1 MTSTGRVR
9 PVLVAGPPRSGTT
22 WVEQVLGLAANTSSI
37 NEPDND
43 TQVPF
48 ALKAKRT
55 LGRYPLLDPGD
66 EAPEDYERL
75 WDGAFAGIKYARNP
89 RWKAGKLLLKL
100 ADKNE
105 FRKALCTQVEPRLSL
120 KLRAAI
126 ALASPP
132 SQESPA
138 DNVVVKS
145 VHSSFSVSWIAER
158 WQPKVV
164 VVLRHPFN
172 VVGSWAELGW
182 GAGGGC
188 SLFERS
194 LVRQRYLDPM
204 GIPVPQK
211 GATSIELLT
220 WQIAL
225 LTSALEKTAGAHP
238 DWHVVWHESLCLDP
252 ITKFKEL
259 FYKLGLTWTKEAES
273 FLDSTTRVTSAQPG
287 RWRTRLESDQVE
299 KIRRV
304 VSSFPLD
311 APPDALAT

>member
-1 MTSTGRVR
+1 MTSIGGVR
-9 PVLVAGPPRSGTT
+9 PVLVVGPPRSGTT
-22 WVEQVLGLAANTSSI
+22 WVEQVMGLAADSCSI

-48 ALKAKRT
+48 ALKAKRA
-55 LGRYPLLDPGD
+55 LGRYPVLDPGD
-66 EAPEDYERL
+66 EAPEDYARL
-75 WDGAFAGIKYARNP
+75 WDGAFAGIRHSRNP
-89 RWKAGKLLLKL
+89 RWKTGKLLLKL

-105 FRKALCTQVEPRLSL
+105 FRRALCTQVDPCLSL

-132 SQESPA
+132 SDGTTA
-138 DNVVVKS
+138 ANVVVKS
-145 VHSSFSVSWIAER
+145 VHTSFSVSWIAER

-194 LVRQRYLDPM
+194 SVRRRYLDPM
-204 GIPVPQK
+204 GIPLPQK
-211 GATSIELLT
+211 RATSIELLT

-225 LTSALEKTAGAHP
+225 LTSALERTAAAHP
-238 DWHVVWHESLCLDP
+238 EWQVVWHESLCLDP
-252 ITKFKEL
+252 KTRFKEL
-259 FYKLGLTWTKEAES
+259 FHKVGLSWTEEAEA
-273 FLDSTTRVTSAQPG
+273 FLDSTKRVTSEQPG